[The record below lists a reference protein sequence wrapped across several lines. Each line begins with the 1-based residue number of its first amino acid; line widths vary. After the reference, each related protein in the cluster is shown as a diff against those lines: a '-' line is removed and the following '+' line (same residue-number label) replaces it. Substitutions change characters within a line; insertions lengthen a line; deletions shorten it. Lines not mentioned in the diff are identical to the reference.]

1 MVEPVVLLLNGRGH
15 RIIRA
20 RTAGIDAEDD
30 QTLVEYAVAQ
40 SLVVVTFDRH
50 LRDKT
55 RRGGC
60 RCLHVRPPERSARER
75 LAGAYDEVIRL
86 FTEDTCELVTLA
98 ADGSATC

>member
-20 RTAGIDAEDD
+20 REAGIDAEDD
-30 QTLVEYAVAQ
+30 QTLIEYALAR
-40 SLVVVTFDRH
+40 SLVVVTFDKD

-60 RCLHVRPPERSARER
+60 RCLHIRPPERSARER
-75 LAGAYDEVIRL
+75 LAVAYDAMIQLLAEGS
-86 FTEDTCELVTLA
+86 CELVTLA
-98 ADGSATC
+98 ADGKVTC